1 MGTVDSAVAL
11 LTALPPAL
19 TALPQLTTLL
29 KSAAGVTCVA
39 PSPSK
44 PSALPP
50 PSFSSPAA
58 AAPPPSSSS
67 LAPSS
72 PCALLSSAA
81 AAAAPLTPSL
91 TALLPP
97 SSLFCWIVSYLYPN

>member
-1 MGTVDSAVAL
+1 MGTVDSTVAL
-11 LTALPPAL
+11 LTALPTAL
-19 TALPQLTTLL
+19 TALPQLRTLH

-50 PSFSSPAA
+50 PSTSSPAA
-58 AAPPPSSSS
+58 AAASAPPPSSSS

-81 AAAAPLTPSL
+81 APLTPSL
-91 TALLPP
+91 THSLPP
-97 SSLFCWIVSYLYPN
+97 SSLFCLTVSYLYPN